1 MPRVSMW
8 LARAALLHLSVGFTL
23 GALLLV
29 DKALGLS
36 PALWRL
42 RPAHIELLLFGWTL
56 QLVMAVAVWILPRAR
71 LRAGPT
77 GRTPFA
83 WAAFALI
90 NVGVLLAATGPMLSG
105 GAAGHVTLAGRLAEI
120 AAAGAFLIN
129 VWTRVSPSGLS
140 QI

>member
-1 MPRVSMW
+1 MPRVSAW
-8 LARAALLHLSVGFTL
+8 LARAGLIHLCLGFTL

-29 DKALGLS
+29 NKALDLS

-42 RPAHIELLLFGWTL
+42 RPAHIELLLVGWTL

-71 LRAGPT
+71 LRSEPT

-90 NVGVLLAATGPMLSG
+90 NVGVLLAATGPIFTGTPADHLM
-105 GAAGHVTLAGRLAEI
+105 LAGRLAEI
-120 AAAGAFLIN
+120 AAAGAFLVN
-129 VWTRVSPSGLS
+129 VWTRIRPSGLS